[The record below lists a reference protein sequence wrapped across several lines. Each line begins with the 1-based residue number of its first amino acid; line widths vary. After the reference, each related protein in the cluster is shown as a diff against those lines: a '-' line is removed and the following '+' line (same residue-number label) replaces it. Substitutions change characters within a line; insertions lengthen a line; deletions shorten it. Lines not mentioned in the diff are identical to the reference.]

1 MNPSPPRA
9 TPSTTIP
16 VTTIGMVISVE
27 LPAFG
32 AGPGLGMAD
41 GVSETAGSV
50 AVLELGL
57 DSGLGVALADGV
69 AIAA

>member
-1 MNPSPPRA
+1 
-9 TPSTTIP
+9 
-16 VTTIGMVISVE
+16 
-27 LPAFG
+27 
-32 AGPGLGMAD
+32 MAD